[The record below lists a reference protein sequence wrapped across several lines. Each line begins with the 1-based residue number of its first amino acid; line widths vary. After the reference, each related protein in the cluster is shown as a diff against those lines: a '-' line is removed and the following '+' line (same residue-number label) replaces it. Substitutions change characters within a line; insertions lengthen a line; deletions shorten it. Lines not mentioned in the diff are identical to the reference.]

1 MFFFS
6 KVSQSLQLTDMK
18 EEWFNQENKWSKSET
33 YCILCLS
40 LGQAGQSSPLQN
52 SEWQLSTWSHCYH
65 IPYIQSGNLSANNY
79 KNKPLLEPLSKGQQC
94 FLHHPQ
100 TDKPDPKLY
109 SLVDSPSSPT
119 QAIPSSCFFMYVWG
133 FF

>member
-79 KNKPLLEPLSKGQQC
+79 KNKPLLEHFQRDNSAFSITPKPTSLTPNFTLWLTLLLPPL
-94 FLHHPQ
+94 
-100 TDKPDPKLY
+100 KPY
-109 SLVDSPSSPT
+109 QVVVFYVC
-119 QAIPSSCFFMYVWG
+119 AVFFN
-133 FF
+133 